1 MMPMATVGSARRDG
15 YWMDPIALYRGR
27 PPLDSGAMKALP
39 MAEKQVPIPV
49 VLDDGTMQPSD
60 SKLVWPYAC
69 WHD

>member
-1 MMPMATVGSARRDG
+1 
-15 YWMDPIALYRGR
+15 MDPIALYRGR